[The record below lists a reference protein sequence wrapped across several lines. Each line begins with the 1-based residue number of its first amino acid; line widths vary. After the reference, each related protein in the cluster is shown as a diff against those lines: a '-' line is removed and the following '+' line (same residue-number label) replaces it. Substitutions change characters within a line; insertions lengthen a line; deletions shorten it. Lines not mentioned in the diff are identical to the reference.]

1 MELKNYLVEM
11 LSNIIHDRLQMLSDI
26 KNDIKKSEEFKKVE
40 EMFSDVNNV
49 VNVDDEELKNVL
61 LAITDEETVNEI
73 LSNMD
78 MIKIVI
84 NGMNEG
90 LDLSLDDSQKDLIKG
105 VYDTIDNYCNDVLKK
120 NNKTKAYLEEFL
132 SKCEELSQEIG
143 TGVVRNIDVLDE
155 IFKENDVSLD
165 DVIKVKYE
173 ILRNNSKNY
182 NMDLDGHVKE
192 EVKLILS
199 LKKVNIDLDS
209 FSDFER
215 NALVTYADENNVD
228 EIIDCIVSNDISVNQ
243 SILFLLLLFSN
254 SSILKSIVEYSS
266 KYSLSFSELY
276 KIPGVF
282 VSSDRLDLINKI
294 VSENSEFDYLKYI
307 GNYYDIFVQNI
318 SILEE
323 NNINVSECFNNNSLS
338 LIVPDMKKNITIL
351 SNLNLDSS
359 VFSVVVINPFL
370 ATSISS
376 FEECGLKDYILANP
390 LRLTTSYYRLKSIS
404 SNIISARK
412 NGKVIFRSLSDKKN
426 YWLTKDITRT
436 NTEVI

>member
-1 MELKNYLVEM
+1 
-11 LSNIIHDRLQMLSDI
+11 
-26 KNDIKKSEEFKKVE
+26 
-40 EMFSDVNNV
+40 
-49 VNVDDEELKNVL
+49 
-61 LAITDEETVNEI
+61 
-73 LSNMD
+73 
-78 MIKIVI
+78 
-84 NGMNEG
+84 
-90 LDLSLDDSQKDLIKG
+90 
-105 VYDTIDNYCNDVLKK
+105 
-120 NNKTKAYLEEFL
+120 
-132 SKCEELSQEIG
+132 
-143 TGVVRNIDVLDE
+143 
-155 IFKENDVSLD
+155 
-165 DVIKVKYE
+165 
-173 ILRNNSKNY
+173 
-182 NMDLDGHVKE
+182 MDLDGHVKE

-199 LKKVNIDLDS
+199 LKKVNIDFDS
-209 FSDFER
+209 FSDSEK
-215 NALVTYADENNVD
+215 NVLVTYSDEKNVE

-243 SILFLLLLFSN
+243 SILFLLLLFSDCT
-254 SSILKSIVEYSS
+254 ILKSVVDYSS

-338 LIVPDMKKNITIL
+338 LIIPDMKKNITIL
-351 SNLNLDSS
+351 SNLNLDS

-376 FEECGLKDYILANP
+376 FEDCGLKDYILANP

-426 YWLTKDITRT
+426 YWLTKDITRS